1 MAVEKEHVTP
11 QGVLLVVSGPSGA
24 GKGTICQIL
33 REQLPDLGYSIS
45 VTTRQPRVGEVD
57 GKSYFFKTVPEV
69 QEMIAKG
76 ELLEY
81 AEVYGNYYGTP
92 RKYVMDLLQSGHD
105 VLLEIDIQGALQI
118 KERFPEGV
126 FVFSVPPSLDELSA
140 RIYKRGTDSEEVIK
154 RRMASAASELTY
166 AAKYDY
172 IIVNDIATKAAN
184 KVLTIMEA
192 ERYRVART
200 YFIVDEICKAKQEA
214 K

>member
-1 MAVEKEHVTP
+1 
-11 QGVLLVVSGPSGA
+11 
-24 GKGTICQIL
+24 
-33 REQLPDLGYSIS
+33 
-45 VTTRQPRVGEVD
+45 
-57 GKSYFFKTVPEV
+57 
-69 QEMIAKG
+69 
-76 ELLEY
+76 
-81 AEVYGNYYGTP
+81 
-92 RKYVMDLLQSGHD
+92 MDLLQSGHD

-126 FVFSVPPSLDELSA
+126 FVFIVPPSLDELSA

-200 YFIVDEICKAKQEA
+200 YFIVDEICKGKKEA
-214 K
+214 